1 MAEFTKEQMAQI
13 QAACAEHIANCL
25 VPMKLPNMDAVNEFA
40 IHWWGSE
47 TDEFSI
53 SEAIE
58 EGNMSNF
65 AIAILNRFCQS

>member
-13 QAACAEHIANCL
+13 QAACAEHIAKCL
-25 VPMKLPNMDAVNEFA
+25 VPMKLPNMDDVDEFA
-40 IHWWGSE
+40 ISWWGSE
-47 TDEFSI
+47 TDELSI

-65 AIAILNRFCQS
+65 VIAVLNRFCTS